1 MKTIEKIF
9 NFIYPNVCGFC
20 EEICKDNICEKC
32 NEIMEKLYICNVNTH
47 NPKKMYFSK
56 HMYIF
61 KYEGVI
67 REKLINYKFNE
78 KAYLYKTFGKIMLKK
93 EKIYRFLEF
102 YDIIIPVPMHKTKK
116 AKRGYNQTEL
126 IAKYISKNIKKIQYA
141 DNVLIKVKN
150 TLPQSSLNKMER
162 YKNIKNAYKIQNKE
176 TINNKKILV
185 FDDIYT
191 TGNTVRECSKI
202 LKQNGAKEIGILTI
216 AKD

>member
-1 MKTIEKIF
+1 MFRYE
-9 NFIYPNVCGFC
+9 
-20 EEICKDNICEKC
+20 NI
-32 NEIMEKLYICNVNTH
+32 
-47 NPKKMYFSK
+47 
-56 HMYIF
+56 
-61 KYEGVI
+61 I
-67 REKLINYKFNE
+67 REKIIDYKFNE

-126 IAKYISKNIKKIQYA
+126 IAKYISKNIKKIQCV

-150 TLPQSSLNKMER
+150 TLPQSSLNKKDR
-162 YKNIKNAYKIQNKE
+162 FKNIKNAYKIQNKE

>member
-1 MKTIEKIF
+1 MNFLEEVL

-20 EEICKDNICEKC
+20 DKICKDNICENC
-32 NEIMEKLYICNVNTH
+32 NEIIQKLLMCNINIYNT
-47 NPKKMYFSK
+47 KKMYFTK
-56 HMYIF
+56 HMYLF
-61 KYEGVI
+61 KYEGLI
-67 REKLINYKFNE
+67 RKKLIDYKFNE
-78 KAYLYKTFGKIMLKK
+78 KAYLYKTFGKIILKK

-126 IAKYISKNIKKIQYA
+126 IAKYISKNIKKIQCV

-150 TLPQSSLNKMER
+150 TLPQSSLNKKDR
-162 YKNIKNAYKIQNKE
+162 FKNIKNAYKIQNKE